1 MKKIMIV
8 GGRKAS
14 GSLRAKSYPLHYRVH
29 RNAFRAAPVNSDV
42 RWISFVLLIP
52 QRIVAYVYHA
62 FGALTVTTSG
72 NF

>member
-42 RWISFVLLIP
+42 RWIPS
-52 QRIVAYVYHA
+52 YY
-62 FGALTVTTSG
+62 
-72 NF
+72 